1 MTFVIE
7 RVINHHN
14 NRSIGATVSF
24 NGSVEKV
31 IEALLLDEKGLASAW
46 SGPRRSE
53 RIAFGW
59 TNKACTTGWMDG
71 WPAGGPEEKITE
83 IYASFRF
90 STNHATLIEDGKR
103 AILLA
108 NSNLRID

>member
-1 MTFVIE
+1 
-7 RVINHHN
+7 
-14 NRSIGATVSF
+14 
-24 NGSVEKV
+24 
-31 IEALLLDEKGLASAW
+31 
-46 SGPRRSE
+46 
-53 RIAFGW
+53 
-59 TNKACTTGWMDG
+59 MDG